1 MDAEYKDF
9 LDNVAT
15 EFTVAEEFGGN
26 ALVLE
31 LVSVTPLP
39 STGLGQRAE
48 PFSLEFLGP
57 NEPLLEQRIHSLEN
71 DELGGLELFL
81 VPLGPD
87 PETGRMRYEAIFN

>member
-1 MDAEYKDF
+1 MGAEYKDF
-9 LDNVAT
+9 LDNVGT
-15 EFTVAEEFGGN
+15 EFTVTGELGGH

-39 STGLGQRAE
+39 STGVGQRAE
-48 PFSLEFLGP
+48 PFSLEFRGP
-57 NEPLLEQRIHSLEN
+57 DEPLLEQRIHALKH
-71 DELGGLELFL
+71 DELGDLDLFL